1 MNKNSACMLKMF
13 AEKFCDTP
21 VATEQAIYNLNQRF
35 QCHGSVHHLPRSAR
49 PRTSLTEKNLTTVA
63 QALVQSP
70 KKSIWKTPAE
80 FVIPPTS
87 VYRIVNAMK
96 LKVYHPHLL

>member
-1 MNKNSACMLKMF
+1 MPWKHASF
-13 AEKFCDTP
+13 
-21 VATEQAIYNLNQRF
+21 ATEWK
-35 QCHGSVHHLPRSAR
+35 
-49 PRTSLTEKNLTTVA
+49 TSNFTEKNLTTVA

-96 LKVYHPHLL
+96 LKVYRPHLL